1 MIVALPWWKHFPVTG
16 HLCRELTGHRWIS
29 PQKGRWG
36 GALMFPL
43 ICVWINS
50 WVSNRE
56 AGDLRRYQ
64 ALCDVAVM
72 IVVIA
77 VDIHGVSIHTWLH
90 LKNKNK
96 NAERH
101 TAHTVVWW
109 PNPKQW
115 VIVHTSDL
123 MMIIRQSI
131 YILSIITREMG
142 KLKTHSPTYCI
153 MDNWEN
159 MPDLTHTHGDMQ
171 CCWPITFG
179 YI

>member
-1 MIVALPWWKHFPVTG
+1 MPSMLKFEDIWLLQLMPAYGSIHPVTG
-16 HLCRELTGHRWIS
+16 HLCREFIDHRWNS
-29 PQKGRWG
+29 PKKGQWR

-43 ICVWINS
+43 ICVLINS

-64 ALCDVAVM
+64 ALCDVTVM
-72 IVVIA
+72 IVVVA
-77 VDIHGVSIHTWLH
+77 VDMHGVSLHTWLH

-101 TAHTVVWW
+101 TAHI
-109 PNPKQW
+109 
-115 VIVHTSDL
+115 IVSW
-123 MMIIRQSI
+123 QSI
-131 YILSIITREMG
+131 YILSIITTEMG

-153 MDNWEN
+153 IDNWES
-159 MPDLTHTHGDMQ
+159 MPDLTHTRGDMQ